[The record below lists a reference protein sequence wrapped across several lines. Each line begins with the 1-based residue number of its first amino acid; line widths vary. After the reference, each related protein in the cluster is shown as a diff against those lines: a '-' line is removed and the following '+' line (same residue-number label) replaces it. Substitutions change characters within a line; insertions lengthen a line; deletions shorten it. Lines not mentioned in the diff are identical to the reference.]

1 MFRRN
6 LAVVTSSS
14 ARGSQNKSYP
24 TNTSLDFNGSTH
36 KLATAGGP
44 VQLNLLTNN
53 AHTFS
58 YKMLEIAAW
67 IYPHSDGEGSAGTII
82 SKGKWFIQTTEETT
96 PVSGDNKVKIKLT
109 RKHATQH
116 RIWETA
122 AIVPINQWSHIYVVL
137 YDYTIPS
144 ALEDFLG
151 TGSLQMHNGN
161 LPFILNGS
169 YNPSGGI
176 PFLGLVN
183 TQTGIGDPAAD
194 GSEKLYVGAIN
205 ALGGS
210 AYDGLIANLAITKDI
225 PSVAKAE
232 EVYNNGQ
239 YFNHNIDNKLRGWW
253 RMGDGPEGGVGD
265 VIIDGRF
272 QNNLTGNSIP
282 FARGIFRT

>member
-151 TGSLQMHNGN
+151 TGSLQMAN
-161 LPFILNGS
+161 LDMPFVLNGS
-169 YNPSGGI
+169 DDGN
-176 PFLGLVN
+176 FLKLVN
-183 TQTGIGDPAAD
+183 TQAGIGDPD
-194 GSEKLYVGAIN
+194 DDSGDKLYVGAIN
-205 ALGGS
+205 GLGGS
-210 AYDGLIANLAITKDI
+210 AYDGLIADLAINKSF
-225 PSVAKAE
+225 PSTVKASKL
-232 EVYNNGQ
+232 YNLGQ
-239 YFNHNIDNKLRGWW
+239 YYNHDVNNDLRGWW

>member
-6 LAVVTSSS
+6 LMTVTSSS
-14 ARGSQNKSYP
+14 SRGSKNLNMS
-24 TNTSLDFNGSTH
+24 TNTSLDFNGTTH
-36 KLATAGGP
+36 KLATAIAP
-44 VQLNLLTNN
+44 PQLALLTNN
-53 AHTFS
+53 TQAFS
-58 YKMLEIAAW
+58 YKMMNISAW
-67 IYPHSDGEGSAGTII
+67 IYPHSDGEGNAGTII
-82 SKGKWFIQTTEETT
+82 SKGKWFVQTTDETT
-96 PVSGDNKVKIKLT
+96 AVSDNKVKIKVT
-109 RKHATQH
+109 RKHATQD

-122 AIVPINQWSHIYVVL
+122 AIVPINVWSHIYFSI
-137 YDYTIPS
+137 YDYTGVSVI
-144 ALEDFLG
+144 EDFLG

-265 VIIDGRF
+265 VIVDGGF
-272 QNNLTGNSIP
+272 NNNLTGNSIP
-282 FARGIFRT
+282 FTRGLFGT